1 MTNIKKI
8 GLSALAGSLMAF
20 SANAAELSVSAGAS
34 ITFSDGGDDVTDNAW
49 SMGDSIDFNASGETD
64 GGLAI
69 SLYFELD
76 NDNLD
81 DTSVSISTDSMG
93 TITFHGFDGSSA
105 LGAVDDVMPTAY
117 EEPWSFVSSPS
128 KIDGT
133 SGANM
138 FQYTS
143 PSVGGA
149 TFTATYNQADTASIV
164 ESQTSYAIAYSPE
177 MVDGLT
183 VGYAVQ
189 DDTATGVAT
198 SAKDESTMYAKYTFG
213 SITAG
218 YQVSESDNATAS
230 NNQESTGMAI
240 SYAISDEMSIS
251 YGQHE
256 VETPNDSS
264 DADQKASLLSA
275 SYTSGGMTLSAAMK
289 DAENVAHG
297 TASNQDFEYWTLGA
311 SFAF

>member
-49 SMGDSIDFNASGETD
+49 SMGDSIDFKASGETD
-64 GGLAI
+64 GGLVM

-117 EEPWSFVSSPS
+117 EEPWSVVTSPS

-133 SGANM
+133 SAANM

-149 TFTATYNQADTASIV
+149 TFTATYNQADTTSIV

-189 DDTATGVAT
+189 DDTATGAAAT
-198 SAKDESTMYAKYTFG
+198 AKDESTMYAKYTFG

-218 YQVSESDNATAS
+218 YQVSESDSATAS
-230 NNQESTGMAI
+230 ENMESTGMAI

-251 YGQHE
+251 YGTHE
-256 VETPNDSS
+256 VETPNDSA
-264 DADQKASLLSA
+264 DEDQKAALLSA
-275 SYTSGGMTLSAAMK
+275 SYTSGGMSISASAGSV
-289 DAENVAHG
+289 DNVGNVA
-297 TASNQDFEYWTLGA
+297 TADKDTYEISM

>member
-49 SMGDSIDFNASGETD
+49 SMGDSIDFKASGETD
-64 GGLAI
+64 GGLVM

-117 EEPWSFVSSPS
+117 EEPWFGVTSPS
-128 KIDGT
+128 KIDG
-133 SGANM
+133 SAANGL

-149 TFTATYNQADTASIV
+149 TFTATYNQADTTSIV

-189 DDTATGVAT
+189 DDTATGVAS

-230 NNQESTGMAI
+230 EDQESTGMAI

-256 VETPNDSS
+256 VETPNDSA
-264 DADQKASLLSA
+264 DADQEASAISA
-275 SYTSGGMTLSAAMK
+275 SYVSGGMTIK
-289 DAENVAHG
+289 GTIGEVDNVANVA
-297 TASNQDFEYWTLGA
+297 TTDRETYEFSM

>member
-49 SMGDSIDFNASGETD
+49 SMGDSIDFKASGETD
-64 GGLAI
+64 GGLVM

-149 TFTATYNQADTASIV
+149 TFTATYNQAGSTIV

-189 DDTATGVAT
+189 DDTATGVAS

-251 YGQHE
+251 YGTHE

-264 DADQKASLLSA
+264 DADQEAMLLSA
-275 SYTSGGMTLSAAMK
+275 SYTSGGMSISASAGSV
-289 DAENVAHG
+289 DNVANSA
-297 TASNQDFEYWTLGA
+297 TSDKDTYEISM

>member
-1 MTNIKKI
+1 MNKFTKI
-8 GLSALAGSLMAF
+8 GVSALAGSLMAV
-20 SANAAELSVSAGAS
+20 SANAVEMSVSGGAS
-34 ITFSDGGDDVTDNAW
+34 ITFGDYGADITNNAW
-49 SMGDSIDFNASGETD
+49 SQGDGLTFSASGETD
-64 GGLAI
+64 GGLTV
-69 SLYFELD
+69 SSSYVLD
-76 NDNLD
+76 NGALD
-81 DTSVSISTDSMG
+81 DYSVSISTDSMG
-93 TITFHGFDGSSA
+93 TVTFHAMDGSSA

-117 EEPWSFVSSPS
+117 EEPWFGVTSPS

-133 SGANM
+133 AADGL

-149 TFTATYNQADTASIV
+149 TITATYNQADTTTLV

-198 SAKDESTMYAKYTFG
+198 TAKDESTMYAKYTFG

-218 YQVSESDNATAS
+218 YQVSESDSATAS
-230 NNQESTGMAI
+230 EDQESTGMAI

-256 VETPNDSS
+256 VETPNDT
-264 DADQKASLLSA
+264 ADQDQEASAISA
-275 SYTSGGMTLSAAMK
+275 SYVSGGMTIK
-289 DAENVAHG
+289 GTIGEVDNVTNVAA
-297 TASNQDFEYWTLGA
+297 TDRETYEFSM

>member
-1 MTNIKKI
+1 MNKFTKI
-8 GLSALAGSLMAF
+8 GVSALAGSLMAV
-20 SANAAELSVSAGAS
+20 SANAVEMSVSGGAS
-34 ITFSDGGDDVTDNAW
+34 ITFGDYGADVTNNAW
-49 SMGDSIDFNASGETD
+49 SQGDGLTFTASGETD
-64 GGLAI
+64 GGLTV
-69 SLYFELD
+69 SSSYVLD
-76 NDNLD
+76 NDDLD
-81 DTSVSISTDSMG
+81 DYSVSISTDSMG
-93 TITFHGFDGSSA
+93 TVTFHAMDGSSA

-117 EEPWSFVSSPS
+117 EEPWFGVTSPS
-128 KIDGT
+128 KIDG
-133 SGANM
+133 SAANGL

-149 TFTATYNQADTASIV
+149 TITATYNQADTATLV

-189 DDTATGVAT
+189 DDTSTGVAT
-198 SAKDESTMYAKYTFG
+198 SAVDENTMYVKYVYG

-218 YQVSESDNATAS
+218 YQVSDADNATAS
-230 NNQESTGMAI
+230 ESMESTGMAI

-256 VETPNDSS
+256 VETPNDSA
-264 DADQKASLLSA
+264 DADQEASAISA
-275 SYTSGGMTLSAAMK
+275 SYVSGGMTIK
-289 DAENVAHG
+289 GTIGEVDNVGNVA
-297 TASNQDFEYWTLGA
+297 TTDRETYEFSM

>member
-34 ITFSDGGDDVTDNAW
+34 ITFTDAGDDVSNNAW
-49 SMGDSIDFNASGETD
+49 AMGDSIDFKASGETD

-117 EEPWSFVSSPS
+117 EEPWSFVTSPS

-133 SGANM
+133 SAANM

-149 TFTATYNQADTASIV
+149 TFTATYNQADTTSIV

-189 DDTATGVAT
+189 DDTATGVAAE
-198 SAKDESTMYAKYTFG
+198 AKDESTMYAKYTFG

-230 NNQESTGMAI
+230 EDQESTGMAI

-251 YGQHE
+251 YGTHE
-256 VETPNDSS
+256 VETPNDSA
-264 DADQKASLLSA
+264 DDDQKASLLSA
-275 SYTSGGMTLSAAMK
+275 SYTSGGMSISASAGSV
-289 DAENVAHG
+289 DNVGNVAA
-297 TASNQDFEYWTLGA
+297 TDKDTYEISM

>member
-49 SMGDSIDFNASGETD
+49 SMGDSIDFKASGETD
-64 GGLAI
+64 GGLVM

-117 EEPWSFVSSPS
+117 EEPWSFVTSPS

-133 SGANM
+133 SAANM

-149 TFTATYNQADTASIV
+149 TFTATYNQADTTSIV

-189 DDTATGVAT
+189 DDTATGVAAT
-198 SAKDESTMYAKYTFG
+198 AKDESTMYAKYTFG

-218 YQVSESDNATAS
+218 YQVSESDSATAS
-230 NNQESTGMAI
+230 ENMESTGMAI
-240 SYAISDEMSIS
+240 SYAISDELSVS
-251 YGQHE
+251 YGTHE
-256 VETPNDSS
+256 VETPNDAA
-264 DADQKASLLSA
+264 DKDQKASLLSA
-275 SYTSGGMTLSAAMK
+275 SYTSGGRSMRASAGSV
-289 DAENVAHG
+289 DNVANSA
-297 TASNQDFEYWTLGA
+297 TSDKDNYEISM

>member
-1 MTNIKKI
+1 MNKFTKI
-8 GLSALAGSLMAF
+8 GVSALAGSLMAV
-20 SANAAELSVSAGAS
+20 SANAVEMSVSGGAS
-34 ITFSDGGDDVTDNAW
+34 ITFGDYGGDVTNNAW
-49 SMGDSIDFNASGETD
+49 SQGDGLTFAASGETD
-64 GGLAI
+64 GGLTV
-69 SLYFELD
+69 SSSYVLD
-76 NDNLD
+76 NGALD
-81 DTSVSISTDSMG
+81 DYSVSISTDSMG
-93 TITFHGFDGSSA
+93 TITFHAMDGSSA

-117 EEPWSFVSSPS
+117 EEPWFGVTSPS

-133 SGANM
+133 AGDGL

-149 TFTATYNQADTASIV
+149 TITATYSQADSTIV

-198 SAKDESTMYAKYTFG
+198 SAVDENTMYVKYVFG

-218 YQVSESDNATAS
+218 YQMSDADNATAS
-230 NNQESTGMAI
+230 ESMESTGMAI

-256 VETPNDSS
+256 VETPNDS
-264 DADQKASLLSA
+264 ADQDQEASAISA
-275 SYTSGGMTLSAAMK
+275 SYVSGGMTIK
-289 DAENVAHG
+289 GTIGEVDNVANVA
-297 TASNQDFEYWTLGA
+297 TTDRETYEFSM

>member
-49 SMGDSIDFNASGETD
+49 SMGDSIDFKASGETD
-64 GGLAI
+64 GGLVM

-117 EEPWSFVSSPS
+117 EEPWSFVTSPS

-198 SAKDESTMYAKYTFG
+198 SAVDENTMYVKYVYG

-218 YQVSESDNATAS
+218 YQVSDADNATDS
-230 NNQESTGMAI
+230 ENMESTGLAI

-256 VETPNDSS
+256 VETPNDAA
-264 DADQKASLLSA
+264 DADQEASAISA
-275 SYTSGGMTLSAAMK
+275 SYVSGGMTIKGSIGEV
-289 DAENVAHG
+289 DNVGNVA
-297 TASNQDFEYWTLGA
+297 TTDRETYEFSM

>member
-34 ITFSDGGDDVTDNAW
+34 ITFTDAGDDVSNNAW
-49 SMGDSIDFNASGETD
+49 AMGDSIDFKASGETD

-117 EEPWSFVSSPS
+117 EEPWFGVTSPS
-128 KIDGT
+128 KIDG
-133 SGANM
+133 SAADGL

-149 TFTATYNQADTASIV
+149 TITATYNQADTATLV

-189 DDTATGVAT
+189 DDTATGVAAT
-198 SAKDESTMYAKYTFG
+198 AKDESTMYVKYVYG

-230 NNQESTGMAI
+230 ENMESTGMAI

-256 VETPNDSS
+256 VETPNDT
-264 DADQKASLLSA
+264 ADQDQEATAISA
-275 SYTSGGMTLSAAMK
+275 SYVSGGMTIK
-289 DAENVAHG
+289 GTIGEVDNVANVA
-297 TASNQDFEYWTLGA
+297 TTDRETYEFSM

>member
-34 ITFSDGGDDVTDNAW
+34 ITFSDGGDDVTNNAW
-49 SMGDSIDFNASGETD
+49 SMGDSIDFKASGETD
-64 GGLAI
+64 GGLVM

-117 EEPWSFVSSPS
+117 EEPWSFVTSPS

-133 SGANM
+133 SAANM

-149 TFTATYNQADTASIV
+149 TFTATYNQADTTSIV

-189 DDTATGVAT
+189 DDTATGVAST
-198 SAKDESTMYAKYTFG
+198 AKDESTMYAKYTFG

-218 YQVSESDNATAS
+218 YQVSESDSATAS
-230 NNQESTGMAI
+230 EDQESTGMAI

-256 VETPNDSS
+256 VETPNDSA
-264 DADQKASLLSA
+264 DADQEASAISA
-275 SYTSGGMTLSAAMK
+275 SYVSGGMTIK
-289 DAENVAHG
+289 GTIGEVDNVANVA
-297 TASNQDFEYWTLGA
+297 TTDRETYEFSM

>member
-34 ITFSDGGDDVTDNAW
+34 ITFTDAGDDVSNNAW
-49 SMGDSIDFNASGETD
+49 AMGDSIDFKASGETD

-117 EEPWSFVSSPS
+117 EEPWSFVTSPS

-133 SGANM
+133 SAANM

-149 TFTATYNQADTASIV
+149 TFTATYNQADTTSIV

-189 DDTATGVAT
+189 DDTATGVAAE
-198 SAKDESTMYAKYTFG
+198 AKDESTMYAKYTFG

-218 YQVSESDNATAS
+218 YQVSESDSATAS
-230 NNQESTGMAI
+230 EDQESTGMAI

-251 YGQHE
+251 YGTHE
-256 VETPNDSS
+256 VETPNDSA
-264 DADQKASLLSA
+264 DEDQKAALLSA
-275 SYTSGGMTLSAAMK
+275 SYTSGGMSISASAGSV
-289 DAENVAHG
+289 DNVGNVG
-297 TASNQDFEYWTLGA
+297 TTDRDTYEISM

>member
-49 SMGDSIDFNASGETD
+49 SMGDSIDFKASGETD
-64 GGLAI
+64 GGLVM

-117 EEPWSFVSSPS
+117 EEPWSFVTSPS

-133 SGANM
+133 SAANM

-189 DDTATGVAT
+189 DDTATGAAAT
-198 SAKDESTMYAKYTFG
+198 AKDESTMYVKYVYG

-218 YQVSESDNATAS
+218 YQVSESDSGTAS
-230 NNQESTGMAI
+230 EDMESTGMAI

-251 YGQHE
+251 YGTHE

-264 DADQKASLLSA
+264 DADQEAMLLSA
-275 SYTSGGMTLSAAMK
+275 SYTSGGMSISASAGSV
-289 DAENVAHG
+289 DNVANSA
-297 TASNQDFEYWTLGA
+297 TADKDTYEISM

>member
-49 SMGDSIDFNASGETD
+49 SMGDSIDFKASGETD
-64 GGLAI
+64 GGLVM

-117 EEPWSFVSSPS
+117 EEPWFGVTSPS

-133 SGANM
+133 AGDGL

-149 TFTATYNQADTASIV
+149 TITATYNQADTATLV

-189 DDTATGVAT
+189 DDTATGVST
-198 SAKDESTMYAKYTFG
+198 SAVDENTMYAKYTFG

-218 YQVSESDNATAS
+218 YQMSDADNATAS
-230 NNQESTGMAI
+230 ESMESTGMAI
-240 SYAISDEMSIS
+240 SYAVSDEMSIS

-256 VETPNDSS
+256 VETPNDS
-264 DADQKASLLSA
+264 ADQDQEASAISA
-275 SYTSGGMTLSAAMK
+275 SYVSGGMTIK
-289 DAENVAHG
+289 GTIGEVDNVTNVAA
-297 TASNQDFEYWTLGA
+297 TDRETYEFSM

>member
-49 SMGDSIDFNASGETD
+49 SMGDSIDFKASGETD
-64 GGLAI
+64 GGLVM

-117 EEPWSFVSSPS
+117 EEPWFGVTSPS

-133 SGANM
+133 AADGL

-149 TFTATYNQADTASIV
+149 TITATYSQADSTII

-189 DDTATGVAT
+189 DDTSTGVAT
-198 SAKDESTMYAKYTFG
+198 SAVDENTMYVKYVYG

-218 YQVSESDNATAS
+218 YQVSDADNATDS
-230 NNQESTGMAI
+230 ENMESTGMAI

-256 VETPNDSS
+256 VETPNDSA
-264 DADQKASLLSA
+264 DADQEASAISA
-275 SYTSGGMTLSAAMK
+275 SYVSGGMTIK
-289 DAENVAHG
+289 GTIGEVDNVANVA
-297 TASNQDFEYWTLGA
+297 TTDRETYEFSM

>member
-1 MTNIKKI
+1 MNKFTKI
-8 GLSALAGSLMAF
+8 GVSALAGSLMAV
-20 SANAAELSVSAGAS
+20 SANAVEMSVSGGAS
-34 ITFSDGGDDVTDNAW
+34 ITFGDGGDDVTNNAW

-81 DTSVSISTDSMG
+81 DTSVSVSTDSMG

-117 EEPWSFVSSPS
+117 EEPWFGVTSPS
-128 KIDGT
+128 KIDG
-133 SGANM
+133 SAANGL

-198 SAKDESTMYAKYTFG
+198 SAVDENTMYVKYVFG

-218 YQVSESDNATAS
+218 YQVSDADNATDS
-230 NNQESTGMAI
+230 ENMESTGMAI

-251 YGQHE
+251 YGTHE
-256 VETPNDSS
+256 VETPNDSA
-264 DADQKASLLSA
+264 DDDQKASLLSA
-275 SYTSGGMTLSAAMK
+275 SYTSGGMSISASAGSV
-289 DAENVAHG
+289 DNVANSA
-297 TASNQDFEYWTLGA
+297 TADKDTYEISM

>member
-34 ITFSDGGDDVTDNAW
+34 ITFTDAGDDVSNNAW
-49 SMGDSIDFNASGETD
+49 AMGDSIDFKASGETD

-117 EEPWSFVSSPS
+117 EEPWSFVTSPS

-133 SGANM
+133 SAANM

-149 TFTATYNQADTASIV
+149 TFTATYNQADTTSIV

-189 DDTATGVAT
+189 DDTATAVAAE
-198 SAKDESTMYAKYTFG
+198 AKDESTMYAKYTFG

-230 NNQESTGMAI
+230 EDQESTGMAI

-251 YGQHE
+251 YGTHE
-256 VETPNDSS
+256 VETPNDSA
-264 DADQKASLLSA
+264 DEDQKAALLSA
-275 SYTSGGMTLSAAMK
+275 SYTSGGMSISASAGSVDNVGNVGTTDK
-289 DAENVAHG
+289 DTYEI
-297 TASNQDFEYWTLGA
+297 SM

>member
-34 ITFSDGGDDVTDNAW
+34 ITFSDGGDDVTNNAW
-49 SMGDSIDFNASGETD
+49 SMGDSIDFKASGETD
-64 GGLAI
+64 GGLVM

-149 TFTATYNQADTASIV
+149 TFTATYNQADDTII

-189 DDTATGVAT
+189 DDTATGVAAE
-198 SAKDESTMYAKYTFG
+198 AKDESTMYAKYTFG

-230 NNQESTGMAI
+230 EDQESTGMAI

-251 YGQHE
+251 YGTHE
-256 VETPNDSS
+256 VETPNDTA
-264 DADQKASLLSA
+264 DGDQKASLLSA
-275 SYTSGGMTLSAAMK
+275 SYTSGGMSISASAGSVDNVGNSATADK
-289 DAENVAHG
+289 DTYEI
-297 TASNQDFEYWTLGA
+297 SM

>member
-1 MTNIKKI
+1 MNKFTKI
-8 GLSALAGSLMAF
+8 GVSALAGSLMAV
-20 SANAAELSVSAGAS
+20 SANAVEMSVSGGAS
-34 ITFSDGGDDVTDNAW
+34 ITFGDYGGDVTNNAW
-49 SMGDSIDFNASGETD
+49 SQGDGLTFAASGETD
-64 GGLAI
+64 GGLTV
-69 SLYFELD
+69 SSSYVLD
-76 NDNLD
+76 NGALD
-81 DTSVSISTDSMG
+81 DYSVSISTDSMG
-93 TITFHGFDGSSA
+93 TVTFHAMDGSSA

-117 EEPWSFVSSPS
+117 EEPWFGVTSPS

-133 SGANM
+133 AADGL

-149 TFTATYNQADTASIV
+149 TITATYNQADTTTLV

-189 DDTATGVAT
+189 DDTATGVAST
-198 SAKDESTMYAKYTFG
+198 AKDESTMYAKYTFG

-218 YQVSESDNATAS
+218 YQVSESDSATAS
-230 NNQESTGMAI
+230 EDQESTGMAI

-256 VETPNDSS
+256 VETPNDSA
-264 DADQKASLLSA
+264 DADQEASAISA
-275 SYTSGGMTLSAAMK
+275 SYVSGGMTIK
-289 DAENVAHG
+289 GTIGEVDNVANVA
-297 TASNQDFEYWTLGA
+297 TTDRETYEFSM

>member
-49 SMGDSIDFNASGETD
+49 SMGDSIDFKASGETD
-64 GGLAI
+64 GGLVM

-81 DTSVSISTDSMG
+81 DTSVSVSTDSMG

-117 EEPWSFVSSPS
+117 EEPWSFVTSPS

-133 SGANM
+133 SAANM

-189 DDTATGVAT
+189 DDTATGAAAT
-198 SAKDESTMYAKYTFG
+198 AKDESTMYVKYVYG

-218 YQVSESDNATAS
+218 YQVSESDSATS
-230 NNQESTGMAI
+230 SEDMESTGIGI

-256 VETPNDSS
+256 VETPNDT
-264 DADQKASLLSA
+264 ADQDQEATAISA
-275 SYTSGGMTLSAAMK
+275 SYVSGGMTIK
-289 DAENVAHG
+289 GTIGEVDNVANVA
-297 TASNQDFEYWTLGA
+297 TTDRETYEFSM

>member
-1 MTNIKKI
+1 MNKFTKI
-8 GLSALAGSLMAF
+8 GVSALAGSLMAF
-20 SANAAELSVSAGAS
+20 SANAVEMSVSGGAS
-34 ITFSDGGDDVTDNAW
+34 ITFGDYGADVTNNAW
-49 SMGDSIDFNASGETD
+49 SQGDGLTFTASGETD
-64 GGLAI
+64 GGVTV
-69 SLYFELD
+69 SSSYVLD
-76 NDNLD
+76 NGALD
-81 DTSVSISTDSMG
+81 DYSVSISTDSMG
-93 TITFHGFDGSSA
+93 TVTFHAMDGSSA

-117 EEPWSFVSSPS
+117 EEPWFGVTSPS

-133 SGANM
+133 AGDGL

-149 TFTATYNQADTASIV
+149 TITATYSQADSTIV

-198 SAKDESTMYAKYTFG
+198 SAVDENTMYVKYVFG

-218 YQVSESDNATAS
+218 YQMSDADNATAS
-230 NNQESTGMAI
+230 ESMESTGMAI
-240 SYAISDEMSIS
+240 SYAVSDEMSIS
-251 YGQHE
+251 YGTHE
-256 VETPNDSS
+256 VETPNDAA
-264 DADQKASLLSA
+264 DEDQKASLLSA
-275 SYTSGGMTLSAAMK
+275 SYTSGGMSISASAGSV
-289 DAENVAHG
+289 DNVGNVA
-297 TASNQDFEYWTLGA
+297 TADKDTYEISM

>member
-34 ITFSDGGDDVTDNAW
+34 ITFSDGGDDVTNNAW
-49 SMGDSIDFNASGETD
+49 SMGDSLDFAASGETD

-117 EEPWSFVSSPS
+117 EEPWSFVTSPS

-133 SGANM
+133 SAANM

-149 TFTATYNQADTASIV
+149 TFTATYNQADTTSIV

-189 DDTATGVAT
+189 DDTATGVST
-198 SAKDESTMYAKYTFG
+198 SAVDENTMYAKYTFG

-218 YQVSESDNATAS
+218 YQMSDADNATAS
-230 NNQESTGMAI
+230 ESMESTGMAI
-240 SYAISDEMSIS
+240 SYAVSDEMSIS
-251 YGQHE
+251 YGTHE
-256 VETPNDSS
+256 VETPNDAA
-264 DADQKASLLSA
+264 DEDQKASLLSA
-275 SYTSGGMTLSAAMK
+275 SYTSGGMSISASAGSV
-289 DAENVAHG
+289 DNVGNVA
-297 TASNQDFEYWTLGA
+297 TADKDTYEISM

>member
-49 SMGDSIDFNASGETD
+49 SMGDSIDFKASGETD
-64 GGLAI
+64 GGLVM

-149 TFTATYNQADTASIV
+149 TFTATYNQADTSSSIV

-189 DDTATGVAT
+189 DDTSTGVAT
-198 SAKDESTMYAKYTFG
+198 SAVDENTMYVKYVYG

-218 YQVSESDNATAS
+218 YQVSDADNATDS
-230 NNQESTGMAI
+230 ENMESTGLAI

-256 VETPNDSS
+256 VETPNDSA
-264 DADQKASLLSA
+264 DADQEASAISA
-275 SYTSGGMTLSAAMK
+275 SYVSGGMTIK
-289 DAENVAHG
+289 GTIGEVDNVANVAA
-297 TASNQDFEYWTLGA
+297 TDRETYEFSM

>member
-8 GLSALAGSLMAF
+8 GVSALAGSLMAF
-20 SANAAELSVSAGAS
+20 SANAVELSVSAGAS
-34 ITFSDGGDDVTDNAW
+34 ITFSDYGDDTTGNAW
-49 SMGDSIDFNASGETD
+49 AMGDSLDFAASGETD

-93 TITFHGFDGSSA
+93 TVTFHAMDGSSA

-117 EEPWSFVSSPS
+117 EEPWFGVTSPS

-133 SGANM
+133 AADGL

-149 TFTATYNQADTASIV
+149 TITATYNQADTTTLV

-189 DDTATGVAT
+189 DDTATGAAAT
-198 SAKDESTMYAKYTFG
+198 AKDESTMYVKYVYG

-218 YQVSESDNATAS
+218 YQVSESDSATAS
-230 NNQESTGMAI
+230 ENMESTGMAI
-240 SYAISDEMSIS
+240 SYAISDEVSIS

-256 VETPNDSS
+256 VETPNDT
-264 DADQKASLLSA
+264 ADQDQEASAISA
-275 SYTSGGMTLSAAMK
+275 SYVSGGMTIK
-289 DAENVAHG
+289 GTIGEVDNVANVA
-297 TASNQDFEYWTLGA
+297 TTDRETYEFSM

>member
-34 ITFSDGGDDVTDNAW
+34 ITFSDGGDDVTNNAW

-117 EEPWSFVSSPS
+117 EEPWSFVTSPS

-133 SGANM
+133 SAANM

-149 TFTATYNQADTASIV
+149 TFTATYNQADTTSIV

-189 DDTATGVAT
+189 DDTATGVAA
-198 SAKDESTMYAKYTFG
+198 SAKDENTMYAKYTFG

-230 NNQESTGMAI
+230 EDQESTGMAI

-256 VETPNDSS
+256 VETPNDT
-264 DADQKASLLSA
+264 ADQDQEATAISA
-275 SYTSGGMTLSAAMK
+275 SYVSGGMTIK
-289 DAENVAHG
+289 GTIGEVDNVANVA
-297 TASNQDFEYWTLGA
+297 TTDRETYEFSM

>member
-1 MTNIKKI
+1 MNKFTKI
-8 GLSALAGSLMAF
+8 GVSALAGSLMAV
-20 SANAAELSVSAGAS
+20 SANAVEMSVSGGAS
-34 ITFSDGGDDVTDNAW
+34 ITFGDYGADVTNNAW
-49 SMGDSIDFNASGETD
+49 SQGDGLTFTASGETD
-64 GGLAI
+64 GGLTV
-69 SLYFELD
+69 SSSYVLD

-81 DTSVSISTDSMG
+81 DYSVSISTDSMG
-93 TITFHGFDGSSA
+93 TVTFHAMDGSSA

-117 EEPWSFVSSPS
+117 EEPWFGVTSPS

-133 SGANM
+133 AADGL

-149 TFTATYNQADTASIV
+149 TITATYNQADTTTLV

-218 YQVSESDNATAS
+218 YQVSESDSATAS
-230 NNQESTGMAI
+230 ENMESTGMAI
-240 SYAISDEMSIS
+240 SYAISDEVSIS

-256 VETPNDSS
+256 VETPNDT
-264 DADQKASLLSA
+264 ADQDQEASAISA
-275 SYTSGGMTLSAAMK
+275 SYVSGGMTIK
-289 DAENVAHG
+289 GTIGEVDNVGNVA
-297 TASNQDFEYWTLGA
+297 TTDRETYEFSM

>member
-49 SMGDSIDFNASGETD
+49 SMGDSIDFKASGETD
-64 GGLAI
+64 GGLVM

-117 EEPWSFVSSPS
+117 EEPWSFVTSPS

-149 TFTATYNQADTASIV
+149 TFTATYNQADTTSIV

-198 SAKDESTMYAKYTFG
+198 SAVDESTMYVKYVFG

-218 YQVSESDNATAS
+218 YQVSEADNATAS
-230 NNQESTGMAI
+230 ESMESTGMAI

-256 VETPNDSS
+256 VETPNDS
-264 DADQKASLLSA
+264 ADQDQEASAISA
-275 SYTSGGMTLSAAMK
+275 SYVSGGMTIK
-289 DAENVAHG
+289 GTIGEVDNVGNVA
-297 TASNQDFEYWTLGA
+297 TTDRETYEFSM

>member
-1 MTNIKKI
+1 MNKFTKI
-8 GLSALAGSLMAF
+8 GVSALAGSLMAV
-20 SANAAELSVSAGAS
+20 SANAVEMSVSGGAS
-34 ITFSDGGDDVTDNAW
+34 ITFGDYGADVTNNAW
-49 SMGDSIDFNASGETD
+49 SQGDGLTFTASGETD
-64 GGLAI
+64 GGLTV
-69 SLYFELD
+69 SSSYVLD
-76 NDNLD
+76 NGALD
-81 DTSVSISTDSMG
+81 DYSVSISTDSMG
-93 TITFHGFDGSSA
+93 TVTFHAMDGSSA

-117 EEPWSFVSSPS
+117 EEPWFGVTSPS

-133 SGANM
+133 AADGL

-149 TFTATYNQADTASIV
+149 TITATYNQADTTTLV

-189 DDTATGVAT
+189 DDTATGAAAT
-198 SAKDESTMYAKYTFG
+198 AKDESTMYVKYVYG

-218 YQVSESDNATAS
+218 YQVSESDNATS
-230 NNQESTGMAI
+230 SEDQESTGIGI

-256 VETPNDSS
+256 VETPNDS
-264 DADQKASLLSA
+264 ADVDQEASAISA
-275 SYTSGGMTLSAAMK
+275 SYVSGGMTIK
-289 DAENVAHG
+289 GTIGEVDNVG
-297 TASNQDFEYWTLGA
+297 NVSTTDRETYEFSM

>member
-1 MTNIKKI
+1 MNKFTKI
-8 GLSALAGSLMAF
+8 GVSALAGSLMAV
-20 SANAAELSVSAGAS
+20 SANAVEMSVSGGAS
-34 ITFSDGGDDVTDNAW
+34 ITFGDYGGDITNNAW
-49 SMGDSIDFNASGETD
+49 SQGDGLTFSASGETD
-64 GGLAI
+64 GGLTV
-69 SLYFELD
+69 SSSYVLD
-76 NDNLD
+76 NGALD
-81 DTSVSISTDSMG
+81 DYSVSISTDSMG
-93 TITFHGFDGSSA
+93 TITFHAMDGSSA

-117 EEPWSFVSSPS
+117 EEPWFGVTSPS

-133 SGANM
+133 AGDGL

-149 TFTATYNQADTASIV
+149 TITATYSQADSTIV

-189 DDTATGVAT
+189 DDTSTGVAT
-198 SAKDESTMYAKYTFG
+198 SAVDENTMYVKYVYG

-218 YQVSESDNATAS
+218 YQVSDADNATAS
-230 NNQESTGMAI
+230 ESMESTGMAI

-256 VETPNDSS
+256 VETPNDS
-264 DADQKASLLSA
+264 ADVDQEASAISA
-275 SYTSGGMTLSAAMK
+275 SYVSGGMTIK
-289 DAENVAHG
+289 GTIGEVDNVANVAA
-297 TASNQDFEYWTLGA
+297 TDRETYEFSM

>member
-34 ITFSDGGDDVTDNAW
+34 ITFSDGGDDVTNNAW
-49 SMGDSIDFNASGETD
+49 SMGDSLDFAASGETD

-117 EEPWSFVSSPS
+117 EEPWSFVTSPS

-149 TFTATYNQADTASIV
+149 TFTATYNQADTSSSIV

-198 SAKDESTMYAKYTFG
+198 SAVDENTMYVKYVFG

-218 YQVSESDNATAS
+218 YQMSDADNATAS
-230 NNQESTGMAI
+230 ESMESTGMAI

-256 VETPNDSS
+256 VETPNDS
-264 DADQKASLLSA
+264 ADQDQEASAISA
-275 SYTSGGMTLSAAMK
+275 SYVSGGMTIK
-289 DAENVAHG
+289 GTIGEVDNVANVA
-297 TASNQDFEYWTLGA
+297 TTDRETYEFSM

>member
-34 ITFSDGGDDVTDNAW
+34 ITFTDAGDDVSNNAW
-49 SMGDSIDFNASGETD
+49 AMGDSIDFKASGETD

-117 EEPWSFVSSPS
+117 EEPWSFVTSPS

-149 TFTATYNQADTASIV
+149 TFTATYNQADDTII

-189 DDTATGVAT
+189 DDTATGVAAE
-198 SAKDESTMYAKYTFG
+198 AKDESTMYAKYTFG

-230 NNQESTGMAI
+230 EDQESTGMAI

-251 YGQHE
+251 YGTHE
-256 VETPNDSS
+256 VETPNDSA
-264 DADQKASLLSA
+264 DDDQKASLLSA
-275 SYTSGGMTLSAAMK
+275 SYTSGGMSISASAGSV
-289 DAENVAHG
+289 DNVGNVAA
-297 TASNQDFEYWTLGA
+297 TDKDTYEISM

>member
-1 MTNIKKI
+1 MNKFTKI
-8 GLSALAGSLMAF
+8 GVSALAGSLMAV
-20 SANAAELSVSAGAS
+20 SANAVEMSVSGGAS
-34 ITFSDGGDDVTDNAW
+34 ITFGDYGGDITNNAW
-49 SMGDSIDFNASGETD
+49 SQGDGLTFSASGETD
-64 GGLAI
+64 GGLTV
-69 SLYFELD
+69 SSSYVLD
-76 NDNLD
+76 NGALD
-81 DTSVSISTDSMG
+81 DYSVSISTDSMG
-93 TITFHGFDGSSA
+93 TITFHAMDGSSA

-117 EEPWSFVSSPS
+117 EEPWFGVTSPS

-133 SGANM
+133 AGDGL

-149 TFTATYNQADTASIV
+149 TITATYSQADSTIV

-189 DDTATGVAT
+189 DDTSTGVAT
-198 SAKDESTMYAKYTFG
+198 SAVDENTMYVKYVYG

-218 YQVSESDNATAS
+218 YQVSDADNATDS
-230 NNQESTGMAI
+230 ENMESTGLAI

-256 VETPNDSS
+256 VETPNDSA
-264 DADQKASLLSA
+264 DADQEASAISA
-275 SYTSGGMTLSAAMK
+275 SYVSGGMTIK
-289 DAENVAHG
+289 GTIGEVDNVANVA
-297 TASNQDFEYWTLGA
+297 TTDRETYEFSM

>member
-34 ITFSDGGDDVTDNAW
+34 ITFSDGGDDVTNNAW
-49 SMGDSIDFNASGETD
+49 SMGDSLDFAASGETD

-143 PSVGGA
+143 PSIGGA
-149 TFTATYNQADTASIV
+149 TFTATYNQADSTIV

-189 DDTATGVAT
+189 DDTATGVAAT
-198 SAKDESTMYAKYTFG
+198 AKDESTMYAKYTFG

-218 YQVSESDNATAS
+218 YQVSESDSGTAS
-230 NNQESTGMAI
+230 EDMESTGMAI

-256 VETPNDSS
+256 VETPNDT
-264 DADQKASLLSA
+264 ADQDQEATAISA
-275 SYTSGGMTLSAAMK
+275 SYVSGGMTIK
-289 DAENVAHG
+289 GTIGEVDNVANVA
-297 TASNQDFEYWTLGA
+297 TTDRETYEFSM

>member
-49 SMGDSIDFNASGETD
+49 SMGDSIDFKASGETD
-64 GGLAI
+64 GGLAM

-117 EEPWSFVSSPS
+117 EEPWFGVTSPS
-128 KIDGT
+128 KIDG
-133 SGANM
+133 SAANGL

-149 TFTATYNQADTASIV
+149 TITATYNQADTATLV

-189 DDTATGVAT
+189 DDTATGVAAT
-198 SAKDESTMYAKYTFG
+198 AKDESTMYVKYVYG

-218 YQVSESDNATAS
+218 YQVSESDSGTAS
-230 NNQESTGMAI
+230 ENMESTGMAI

-256 VETPNDSS
+256 VETPNDS
-264 DADQKASLLSA
+264 ADQDQEASAISA
-275 SYTSGGMTLSAAMK
+275 SYVSGGMTIK
-289 DAENVAHG
+289 GTIGEVDNVANVA
-297 TASNQDFEYWTLGA
+297 TTDRETYEFSM

>member
-34 ITFSDGGDDVTDNAW
+34 ITFTDAGDDVSNNAW
-49 SMGDSIDFNASGETD
+49 AMGDSIDFKASGETD

-117 EEPWSFVSSPS
+117 EEPWSFVTSPS

-133 SGANM
+133 SAANM

-143 PSVGGA
+143 PTVGGA
-149 TFTATYNQADTASIV
+149 TFTATYNQADTTSIV

-189 DDTATGVAT
+189 DDTATAVAAE
-198 SAKDESTMYAKYTFG
+198 AKDESTMYAKYTFG

-230 NNQESTGMAI
+230 EDQESTGMAI

-251 YGQHE
+251 YGTHE
-256 VETPNDSS
+256 VETPNDSA
-264 DADQKASLLSA
+264 DDDQKASLLSA
-275 SYTSGGMTLSAAMK
+275 SYTSGGMSISASAGSVDNVGNVGTTDK
-289 DAENVAHG
+289 DTYEI
-297 TASNQDFEYWTLGA
+297 SM

>member
-34 ITFSDGGDDVTDNAW
+34 ITFSDYGDDTTGNAW
-49 SMGDSIDFNASGETD
+49 AMGDSIDFAASGETD

-149 TFTATYNQADTASIV
+149 TFTATYNQADSTIV

-189 DDTATGVAT
+189 DDTSTGVAT
-198 SAKDESTMYAKYTFG
+198 SAVDENTMYVKYVYG

-218 YQVSESDNATAS
+218 YQVSDADNATAS
-230 NNQESTGMAI
+230 ESMESTGMAI

-256 VETPNDSS
+256 VETPNDT
-264 DADQKASLLSA
+264 ADQDQEATAISA
-275 SYTSGGMTLSAAMK
+275 SYVSGGMTIK
-289 DAENVAHG
+289 GTIGEVDNVANVA
-297 TASNQDFEYWTLGA
+297 TTDRETYEFSM